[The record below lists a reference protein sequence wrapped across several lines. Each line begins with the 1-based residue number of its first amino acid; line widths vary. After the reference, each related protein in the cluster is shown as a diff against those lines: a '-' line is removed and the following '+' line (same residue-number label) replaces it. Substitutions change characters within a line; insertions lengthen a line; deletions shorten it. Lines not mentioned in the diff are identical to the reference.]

1 LQLLIIASRLYRSKI
16 ISKISGTK
24 TTNSDSTKI
33 SKKYF
38 IPYFNKIFEKF
49 NSITKKFDFN
59 IVHKPINCMN
69 TFIKTGKDKI
79 KNEDHSN
86 VEYKINLSI
95 TIIRRTNKKEIE
107 KAFKRTYK

>member
-1 LQLLIIASRLYRSKI
+1 
-16 ISKISGTK
+16 
-24 TTNSDSTKI
+24 
-33 SKKYF
+33 
-38 IPYFNKIFEKF
+38 
-49 NSITKKFDFN
+49 
-59 IVHKPINCMN
+59 MN